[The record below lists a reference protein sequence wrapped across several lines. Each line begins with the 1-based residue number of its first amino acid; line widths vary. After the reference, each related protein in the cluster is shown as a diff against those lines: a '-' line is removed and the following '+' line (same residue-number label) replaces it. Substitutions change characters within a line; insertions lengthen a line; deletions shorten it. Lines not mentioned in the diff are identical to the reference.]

1 MEKTIDTL
9 LSHRSIRNYSDKEID
24 DVTLDLILKA
34 ACNGS
39 TTGNM
44 QLYSIIITRD
54 KEKMKSMA
62 PFHFNQPIATNAPLL
77 LTFCADFNRFYKF
90 CEYRDAETDAYDNI
104 QSYHWAVI
112 DAIIAAQNACVAA
125 ESLGLGIC
133 WLGTITYNVDKFIDF
148 LKLPER
154 VIPVACISV
163 GYPASDPG
171 LTDKLP
177 VEAFIHRET
186 YSDYTKEDI
195 DRLYKE
201 KEENPNTL
209 RLYEENGIRNLARIF
224 TEKRYTKK
232 DNEHFA
238 AILTEALKK
247 QKFMP

>member
-54 KEKMKSMA
+54 KEKMKAMA

-148 LKLPER
+148 LQLPER

-177 VEAFIHRET
+177 VEAFIHQET